1 MTSSSYHH
9 GNLREA
15 LVAAAV
21 EAARVSG
28 PDGVALRE
36 LARTV
41 GVSHSAAYRH
51 FSHRDELLAAVA
63 ERGMAELVD
72 AMQRRVDAVDA
83 VEDVAAADEV
93 LRARR
98 RLIAVGQGYVAFALG
113 EPGLFRCAFAAKE
126 AAVTAAG
133 DPLVEAA
140 NPYGLLSETLDG
152 LVDVGFLSPEARAGA
167 EMTCWSVVHGFSALH
182 LDGPLGA
189 VDVAV
194 RDETLDHVLAAV
206 DRSYAAST
214 GTPIDPDDDLFA
226 RG

>member
-15 LVAAAV
+15 LVGAAV

-63 ERGMAELVD
+63 ARGMAELVD
-72 AMQRRVDAVDA
+72 AMQQRVDAV
-83 VEDVAAADEV
+83 EGVAASDEV

-98 RLIAVGQGYVAFALG
+98 RLIAVGQGYVAFALS

-126 AAVTAAG
+126 AALAVAPG
-133 DPLVEAA
+133 DPLVEPAA

-152 LVDVGFLSPEARAGA
+152 LVDVGFLSPEARTGA
-167 EMTCWSVVHGFSALH
+167 EMTCWAVVHGFSTLH

-189 VDVAV
+189 VDVAA
-194 RDETLDHVLAAV
+194 RDETLDHVLAAI

-214 GTPIDPDDDLFA
+214 ETPIRPDDDIFA

>member
-1 MTSSSYHH
+1 MTSSPYHH

-21 EAARVSG
+21 EAARANG

-63 ERGMAELVD
+63 ARGMAELVD
-72 AMQRRVDAVDA
+72 AMQQRVDAV
-83 VEDVAAADEV
+83 ERVATTDDV

-98 RLIAVGQGYVAFALG
+98 RLIAVGQGYVAFALN

-126 AAVTAAG
+126 AAG
-133 DPLVEAA
+133 DPLVEPDA

-152 LVDVGFLSPEARAGA
+152 LVEVGFLSPEAREGA
-167 EMTCWSVVHGFSALH
+167 EMTCWAVVHGFSALH

-189 VDVAV
+189 VDVAA
-194 RDETLDHVLAAV
+194 RDETLDHVLAAI

-214 GTPIDPDDDLFA
+214 GTPIRPDDDIFA
-226 RG
+226 RV

>member
-1 MTSSSYHH
+1 MSASSYHH

-15 LVAAAV
+15 LVEAAV
-21 EAARVSG
+21 EAARLHG

-51 FSHRDELLAAVA
+51 FSRRDELMRAVQVHA
-63 ERGMAELVD
+63 MAGLV
-72 AMQRRVDAVDA
+72 ASMQQRVDAV
-83 VEDVAAADEV
+83 EQVASGDDV

-98 RLIAVGQGYVAFALG
+98 RLIAVGQGYVAFALA
-113 EPGLFRCAFAAKE
+113 EPGLFRCAFEAKTGVE
-126 AAVTAAG
+126 VG
-133 DPLVEAA
+133 HVDPLVELDA
-140 NPYGLLSETLDG
+140 NPYGLLSEMLDG
-152 LVDVGFLSPEARAGA
+152 LVDVGFLSPEARVGA
-167 EMTCWSVVHGFSALH
+167 EMTCWSAVHGFSALH

-189 VDVAV
+189 VDVAA
-194 RDETLDHVLAAV
+194 RDETLDHVLATI

-214 GTPIDPDDDLFA
+214 GTPIRPDDDIFA

>member
-15 LVAAAV
+15 LVGAAV
-21 EAARVSG
+21 EAARASG

-51 FSHRDELLAAVA
+51 FSHRDELLAEVA
-63 ERGMAELVD
+63 ARGMAELVD
-72 AMQRRVDAVDA
+72 AMQQRVDAV
-83 VEDVAAADEV
+83 EKVATPDDV
-93 LRARR
+93 LRARQ

-113 EPGLFRCAFAAKE
+113 EPGLFRCAFAAKD
-126 AAVTAAG
+126 AAG
-133 DPLVEAA
+133 TADAPDVEPAA
-140 NPYGLLSETLDG
+140 NPLGLLSETLDG
-152 LVDVGFLSPEARAGA
+152 LVDVGFLSPEAREGA
-167 EMTCWSVVHGFSALH
+167 EMTCWAVVHGFSALH

-189 VDVAV
+189 VDVAA
-194 RDETLDHVLAAV
+194 RDETLDHVLAAI

-214 GTPIDPDDDLFA
+214 GTPIRPGDDIFA

>member
-1 MTSSSYHH
+1 MTSSPYHH

-15 LVAAAV
+15 LVGAAV
-21 EAARVSG
+21 EAARASG
-28 PDGVALRE
+28 PGGVALRE

-51 FSHRDELLAAVA
+51 FSHRDELLAEVA
-63 ERGMAELVD
+63 ARGMAELVG
-72 AMQRRVDAVDA
+72 AMQQRLDA
-83 VEDVAAADEV
+83 VERVGAPDDV

-98 RLIAVGQGYVAFALG
+98 RLIAVGKGYVAFALS

-126 AAVTAAG
+126 VIEAAAG
-133 DPLVEAA
+133 DPLVEPAA

-152 LVDVGFLSPEARAGA
+152 LVDVGFLSPEAREGA

-189 VDVAV
+189 VDVAA
-194 RDETLDHVLAAV
+194 RDETLDHVLAAI

-214 GTPIDPDDDLFA
+214 GTAIRPDDDIFA